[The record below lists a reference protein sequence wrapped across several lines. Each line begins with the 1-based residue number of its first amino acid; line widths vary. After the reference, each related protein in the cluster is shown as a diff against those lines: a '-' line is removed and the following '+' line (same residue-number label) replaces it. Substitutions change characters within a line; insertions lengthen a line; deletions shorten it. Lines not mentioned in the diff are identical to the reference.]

1 MLVAT
6 FNIPTMGDHE
16 NEDKLFRL
24 MHSIFEIVDA
34 VANIKHSPTV
44 LAKCEKNRKKQ
55 VQEAK
60 AK

>member
-44 LAKCEKNRKKQ
+44 LAKSEKNRKKQ
-55 VQEAK
+55 V
-60 AK
+60 